1 MWLHTLVLASALLF
15 PSAEEQE
22 RISKPYQMC
31 LQTAAERDD
40 DGHSDIAVIGKA
52 VASACKTELDE
63 MIAVL
68 GERLSSDDR
77 QTLNTSIS
85 GMQIGYAT
93 AAVGLVRERRRKLIN
108 R

>member
-1 MWLHTLVLASALLF
+1 MWLHTLVLASTLLF

-22 RISKPYQMC
+22 RLSKPYSEC
-31 LQTAAERDD
+31 LQAAAERDD
-40 DGHSDIAVIGKA
+40 DGHSNIAVIGKA
-52 VASACKTELDE
+52 VASACKTEFGQ

-77 QTLNTSIS
+77 QTLNTSLS
-85 GMQIGYAT
+85 AMQTGYAT
-93 AAVGLVRERRRKLIN
+93 AAVGQVRARRRGLVN